1 MSVLAVLAFSDTFAA
16 ARRRAR
22 QWAADL
28 LLVEAPVE
36 APADKPLLL
45 RDVGI
50 PAGDFD
56 LRQRERILGQAV
68 YRSHWML

>member
-22 QWAADL
+22 QWVANL
-28 LLVEAPVE
+28 LFVE
-36 APADKPLLL
+36 APAEVPVDRPRLL

-56 LRQRERILGQAV
+56 LRQRERILGQAI

>member
-1 MSVLAVLAFSDTFAA
+1 MSVLAVFAFSETFVT

-22 QWAADL
+22 QWTVDL
-28 LLVEAPVE
+28 LFVEAPVE
-36 APADKPLLL
+36 VPADKPLLL

-50 PAGDFD
+50 SAGDPD